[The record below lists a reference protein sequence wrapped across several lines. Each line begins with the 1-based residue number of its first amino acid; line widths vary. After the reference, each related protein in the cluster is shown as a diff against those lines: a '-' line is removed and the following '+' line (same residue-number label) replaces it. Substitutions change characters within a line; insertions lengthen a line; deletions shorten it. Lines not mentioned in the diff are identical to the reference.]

1 MKRASLFG
9 LFALLAAFGLGGP
22 AAPATP
28 VAFSNAEL
36 LGRPTDTSVTVNM
49 MADEDIEA
57 YFEYGP
63 QTGAYPGK
71 TGAARYA
78 AGTPLVAVL
87 SPLQPNTRYIYRMR
101 YRRPGETEFQARDEH
116 AFRTKRTAASS
127 FVFDI
132 EADPH
137 LDENSSPDL
146 FRRTLDN
153 ILADAPDFLIDLGD
167 TFFSEKQPVV
177 NWDTVVAR
185 HLLLRAYFDRI
196 GHSVPLFLALGNHE
210 GEQGFRLDGTA
221 NCLPVWASKARLLYY
236 PNPLPDPFY
245 AGNATS
251 EPFVGQRQN
260 YYSWEWGPALFV
272 VLDPYWCTTVKSS
285 TDNWTVTLGEAQ
297 YHWLKA
303 VLETSAARF
312 KFVFAHQLVGG
323 NTKDGRGGVE
333 FAPYFEW
340 GGKNL
345 DGTDGFASK
354 RPGWGRPIH
363 QLLVSNGVTAF
374 FHGHDHFYDK
384 QDLDGIIYQLLPQ
397 PSHIG
402 ESAPNSAAEYGY
414 TQGKILGGSGH
425 LRVSV
430 SPDDVLVEFVRAR
443 LPQDATT
450 AKPNGEVADS
460 YSVLAKTKKGGV
472 RR

>member
-1 MKRASLFG
+1 MKPAALFG
-9 LFALLAAFGLGGP
+9 PVFLLAAFGLG
-22 AAPATP
+22 APATP
-28 VAFSNAEL
+28 VNFTNAEM
-36 LGRPTDTSVTVNM
+36 LGRPNDTSVTVNM

-57 YFEYGP
+57 YFEYGT
-63 QTGAYPGK
+63 QTGVYSGK
-71 TGAARYA
+71 TATARTA

-87 SPLQPNTRYIYRMR
+87 TPLQPNTRYVYRMR
-101 YRRPGETEFQARDEH
+101 YRRPGETDFQARDEH
-116 AFRTKRTAASS
+116 AFRTRRSSASAY
-127 FVFDI
+127 VFDI

-137 LDENSSPDL
+137 LDENSTPDL
-146 FRRTLDN
+146 YRRTLDN

-185 HLLLRAYFDRI
+185 HLLFRTFFDRTC
-196 GHSVPLFLALGNHE
+196 HSVPLFLALGNHE

-236 PNPLPDPFY
+236 PNPLPDAFY
-245 AGNATS
+245 SGDSTS
-251 EPFVGQRQN
+251 EPFVGLRQN

-272 VLDPYWCTTVKSS
+272 VLDPYWYQTVKSS
-285 TDNWTVTLGEAQ
+285 TDNWTATLGEVQ
-297 YHWLKA
+297 YRWLKA
-303 VLETSAARF
+303 VLETSQARF
-312 KFVFAHQLVGG
+312 KFVFCHQLVGG

-340 GGKNL
+340 GGKDL
-345 DGTDGFASK
+345 DGSDVFASK
-354 RPGWGRPIH
+354 RPGWGMPVH
-363 QLLVSNGVTAF
+363 QLMVKTGVTAF

-384 QDLDGIIYQLLPQ
+384 QDLDGIVYQLIPQ
-397 PSHIG
+397 PSHLG
-402 ESAPNSAAEYGY
+402 ESVPNSAAEYGY

-425 LRVSV
+425 LRVTV
-430 SPDDVLVEFVRAR
+430 SPEDAVVEFVRAR
-443 LPQDATT
+443 LPQDATS
-450 AKPNGEVADS
+450 AHPNGEVGDS